1 VIPNAFIPDPFIPNA
16 FIPFPPSGNKKCRGT
31 VLVML
36 TIENQARSYPG
47 FYQLETFLAN
57 NNLILQISGNKF
69 DLCFSVGTSVIRS
82 VTHISA
88 RTTSTLTFYTI
99 INE

>member
-1 VIPNAFIPDPFIPNA
+1 MLLKKIKHDLIPAFIGWKIFSPN
-16 FIPFPPSGNKKCRGT
+16 S
-31 VLVML
+31 
-36 TIENQARSYPG
+36 
-47 FYQLETFLAN
+47 
-57 NNLILQISGNKF
+57 NLILQIPGNKF